1 MIGSIFSAVPSL
13 ISGAIGLATSAEQRK
28 RAEQLTKEAKS
39 LKKRE
44 IRPEFL
50 QALRSADM
58 MATQGSPLTK
68 AALQQ
73 SESATANNLKAIQ
86 QSSPS
91 GALAAAAI
99 SAQLGRQ
106 QAEAQNIL
114 AQDAAQRQRGQLYA
128 NQTLQGVGQ
137 QQEQLEQEKI
147 RRQEALI
154 GRAAAL
160 EDNALKRRE
169 ASIGGM
175 LKGVTGAITSF
186 GGALGNAASNAIAS
200 NIETSA
206 EKDAE
211 NLESLDE
218 GMMNAQENMERV
230 DPSDPNYDSYMA
242 SITDMEEQKK
252 LYKDK
257 MRKKQLNQFLL
268 QSLFK

>member
-1 MIGSIFSAVPSL
+1 MISSIFSAVPSL
-13 ISGAIGLATSAEQRK
+13 ISGAVGLATSAEQKK

-73 SESATANNLKAIQ
+73 SEAAVANNLKSIQ

-99 SAQLGRQ
+99 SSQLGRQ
-106 QAEAQNIL
+106 QSEMQGIL

-128 NQTLQGVGQ
+128 NQTLQGVGR

-147 RRQEALI
+147 RRQEGLI

-160 EDNALKRRE
+160 EDNALKRKDM
-169 ASIGGM
+169 AIGGM
-175 LKGVTGAITSF
+175 LKGVTGAITGI
-186 GGALGNAASNAIAS
+186 GGGIGSAAGAAIDSNAEAQA
-200 NIETSA
+200 ET
-206 EKDAE
+206 DATA
-211 NLESLDE
+211 LEGIDE
-218 GMMNAQENMERV
+218 GMANAEENMEGV
-230 DPSDPNYDSYMA
+230 DPSDPNYEIYKGSV
-242 SITDMEEQKK
+242 TDMEQQKK
-252 LYKDK
+252 LYLEK
-257 MRKKQLNQFLL
+257 MRKKQLNQGILKG
-268 QSLFK
+268 LFK